1 MTTLTVDNSFLGA
14 RASNAGDAF
23 HEIWALRKALELLDP
38 KSGLILLTLEGV
50 GNLSKTTD
58 NRQWDGV
65 DCALYYGET
74 EDGPF
79 DRVNLVQ
86 LRYSVAAPNN
96 GWALGRFTKTSSKNN
111 NSLAR
116 RLAAA
121 FNEATKEMSFD
132 EIRESI
138 GVSLVTNQP
147 ISPSL
152 EKLVEQISDGT
163 TDSEGAENLRMATGL
178 SKRKLKLFCE
188 RLTLKGS
195 EKSRAD
201 LNADVVRKIYEMIDT
216 DVGSTLAGLKM
227 KIGEQVGPEGKGSHG
242 ITRATVESWFNVGQT
257 TALFPCEARLEKIEN
272 PINRDVSVKLA
283 DAVKNHDLA
292 CFHGGGGHGKS
303 TVAQELE
310 SLLPSGSKV
319 ILYDCY
325 GAGTYRDPSRYR
337 HRPLEAFTQLSNEL
351 ALTVR
356 APCLFPHRDNPD
368 IIRSFRSRLELAS
381 ELIETE
387 APGALLVV
395 LIDAADNAVL
405 ASMTPEPA
413 DHCFVHDLIQMS
425 ELPGNARILISARTS
440 RRNSLKLPPRCKT
453 IPCPPFSEEET
464 RQMVARQ
471 FPDPPDQLVED
482 FHCLSGGNPRVQSS
496 ALTSCECFEDA
507 VESLRP
513 TGKSDSDIYKEIVDK
528 AILRAS
534 VNIDTDLFCSA
545 LSVLPSPAPIEFIAF
560 VCEIGESAAAELCE
574 ELVPNLRVTLGS
586 SREVEFANEDFENFC
601 EELGSPHVDNVRQLC
616 AEKLLEKRFDSEY
629 AAIHLFNI
637 LSKTG
642 HSNELFSL
650 LREEDS
656 TRAIADPFVR
666 RLTDLARLQAAVSVA
681 SRHDNAV
688 EASKTILV
696 GSNALSTN
704 SKITEIMLGNLD
716 LSACFFE
723 DTIRQLVLN
732 NPDQW
737 MQQGPLLAHL
747 AKEYALAGH
756 ALKSRGA
763 MRNVR
768 EWYHTRTSQ
777 EKRRQL
783 LKKDD
788 FIAKTI
794 GIYKNEGWK
803 VAERYCE
810 GFKSKLW
817 SISMKH
823 GLLEYIALSEGGDA
837 VRNIRPKMNRQ
848 QRWITCVFAKR
859 CGSEIS
865 AKELSEDCKAL
876 ARFDFSCLKPDNSE
890 SRLLIDD
897 LLFFAELCKRS
908 GVAKELA
915 AKLAGKIWPRENR
928 KIERISTEYHHTDF
942 SYRAALLETFDADF
956 TLDTENIFQIPQ
968 KPDNYSH
975 DPDARRSWS
984 IIEDRIK
991 EVKRVLPFYEALI
1004 NANAARTE
1012 NDLDAALHSLLALRE
1027 NPSLSLHTWKFF
1039 PVAQIMARRIV
1050 DFNAMN
1056 EMMTIDRTLDTIDR
1070 LIPEGNPFFA
1080 IRLSGNLRLLM
1091 CNQVF
1096 FDKVVAALQKYA
1108 DSSENYPLPA
1118 TEKAELMVGISR
1130 LLLPVN
1136 RDEAKVYFERAL
1148 GIVEEIDFELI
1159 EKLYC
1164 ITKMANRFSG
1174 DNPENRKRCENL
1186 AKLVR
1191 RAGIILGNEEY
1202 FPYEESVKAML
1213 FLSAPVA
1220 ACVFSRW
1227 IDEGFLSN
1235 NGYFLQEVLKHKV
1248 LPETH
1253 LTALSL
1259 ITEESPILMEQV
1271 CGNATNLPDDIRP
1284 AILAEFA
1291 NRELMDL
1298 SPGYTGPMNESLK
1311 HLADNCDKTPEA
1323 FRQLSHTHEFLK
1335 DKGIET
1341 ARDDI
1346 TGTETDAR
1354 KGTMPDCTGVDVC
1367 DHESILAIMRA
1378 NRDAGCSDSRIFYSE
1393 LKTQV
1398 RPADWIRHLNAVAS
1412 IAKSERYPESEIAH
1426 IISCLDTWP
1435 GNAVKQWAETAI
1447 PLLIIELGPKIMGY
1461 SLLEEGSF
1469 PSLVRASNISDKN
1482 LERTLITAVERNA
1495 QETRLWGLLKYAA
1508 ALVNVLPEEQAG
1520 EVFDW
1525 YVSELNGQIKV
1536 QEKSGDRHDIP
1547 RNDLPETPDEIAASL
1562 LYRFLGD
1569 VDVRIRW
1576 RATHS
1581 VRAFVRLGRNE
1592 VVRDLLKRALS
1603 PKPFA
1608 YVFGDIPFHEL
1619 TAKLF
1624 LAITLARVAFEAP
1637 KSIAPLGR
1645 DILRLATDGPPHVLI
1660 AHHVKRALTRLLET
1674 EKTDGVTVDQVKAL
1688 ASPAKGHVQPSG
1700 RSKIR
1705 SFDHRTDQDHVRFRF
1720 DPMDTL
1726 PYWYSRALENFLDV
1740 LPEDFLARADYWIVD
1755 QWGAE
1760 EDCWRWDREPRRDRF
1775 EGRGGSLGRHGS
1787 SYPDME
1793 SHPRYLEWHAMF
1805 VVVGEL
1811 IKTHPVV
1818 MDEEERNNF
1827 ELWIERWD
1835 TTYQGTWLSDLR
1847 EPVPLEPRYW
1857 VQPQKDDPAWL
1868 ETMDEKRLHAELF
1881 TEKPGELVLLSYRET
1896 IQYYIGD
1903 RAAEQKVKVKSA
1915 LVPPNTAPSLVRMF
1929 QAMEDPMYI
1938 LLPDN
1943 NDSMNNEKEI
1953 EGFVVRPTAVAHRM
1967 YRDSGFDSS
1976 DPTRYGIIGVN
1987 WVPADDL
1994 VKSLGLVRSSP
2005 WSRTWH
2011 SKKSGAVICRYESWS
2026 TQRNDDHH
2034 LWARGRSDTAT
2045 DGVRLT
2051 IHAESLLRI
2060 LKELNHDLLVKVEI
2074 TNSTGDDYGRRLE
2087 ERKKE
2092 VRSFHI
2098 YLLRQDGTIEHA
2110 DGNVGVWFPDC

>member
-1 MTTLTVDNSFLGA
+1 MTLTVNNSFLGA

-38 KSGLILLTLEGV
+38 ETGLVLLTLEGV

-86 LRYSVAAPNN
+86 LRYSAAAPNN
-96 GWALGRFTKTSSKNN
+96 GWALGQFTKTSSKNN

-116 RLAAA
+116 RLATA
-121 FNEATKEMSFD
+121 FNEATKGMSFD
-132 EIRESI
+132 EIRRKI
-138 GVSLVTNQP
+138 DVSLVTNQP
-147 ISPSL
+147 VSPSL
-152 EKLVEQISDGT
+152 EKLVKQISDGT
-163 TDSEGAENLRMATGL
+163 TNSPNAEKL
-178 SKRKLKLFCE
+178 SKATALSKTKLKLFCE

-201 LNADVVRKIYEMIDT
+201 LNADVVHKIYEMIDT
-216 DVGSTLAGLKM
+216 DVVSTLAGLKI
-227 KIGEQVGPEGKGSHG
+227 KIGEQMLPEGRGSHG

-272 PINRDVSVKLA
+272 PINRDVSVALA

-368 IIRSFRSRLELAS
+368 IIRSFRRRLELAS

-387 APGALLVV
+387 TPEALLVI
-395 LIDAADNAVL
+395 LIDAADNAVA
-405 ASMTPEPA
+405 ASMTPEPT
-413 DHCFVHDLIQMS
+413 DRCFVHDLVQMS

-440 RRNSLKLPPRCKT
+440 RRGSLNLPPGCKT
-453 IPCPPFSEEET
+453 ILCPPFSEKET

-482 FHCLSGGNPRVQSS
+482 FHYLSNGNPRVQSS
-496 ALTSCECFEDA
+496 ALASCECFEDA

-513 TGKSDSDIYKEIVDK
+513 TGKSDSDIYKEIEIVDK
-528 AILRAS
+528 AILRAG
-534 VNIDTDLFCSA
+534 VHIDTDLFCSA
-545 LSVLPSPAPIEFIAF
+545 LSVLPSPAPIEFIAS
-560 VCEIGESAAAELCE
+560 VCEMSEPAVAELCE
-574 ELVPNLRVTLGS
+574 ELIPNLRVTPRG
-586 SREVEFANEDFENFC
+586 VEFANEDFENFC
-601 EELGSPHVDNVRQLC
+601 EEFGSPHVDNVRQLC
-616 AEKLLEKRFDSEY
+616 AEKFLEKRFDSEY

-642 HSNELFSL
+642 HSDKLFNL
-650 LREEDS
+650 LREKDS

-666 RLTDLARLQAAVSVA
+666 RLTDLARLRAAVSVA
-681 SRHDNAV
+681 SQHDDVV
-688 EASKTILV
+688 EAAKTILV
-696 GSNALSTN
+696 GSDALSTN
-704 SKITEIMLGNLD
+704 SKITEIMVGNLD

-732 NPDQW
+732 NPDEW
-737 MQQGPLLAHL
+737 MRQGSLLAHL

-763 MRNVR
+763 IRNVR
-768 EWYHTRTSQ
+768 EWYHARTSR

-783 LKKDD
+783 LKKGD
-788 FIAKTI
+788 FIAKVI

-803 VAERYCE
+803 AVEKYCE

-823 GLLEYIALSEGGDA
+823 ELLKYIALSEGSDA

-848 QRWITCVFAKR
+848 QRWIASVFAKR

-865 AKELSEDCKAL
+865 AKELSNDCKAL

-890 SRLLIDD
+890 SLLLIDD

-908 GVAKELA
+908 GVAKELVA
-915 AKLAGKIWPRENR
+915 ELSGKIWPRENR

-956 TLDTENIFQIPQ
+956 ALDTEKIFQIPQ
-968 KPDNYSH
+968 KPDNYSR
-975 DPDARRSWS
+975 DPDARRNWS
-984 IIEDRIK
+984 VLEDRIK
-991 EVKRVLPFYEALI
+991 EIKLTLPFYEALV

-1012 NDLDAALHSLLALRE
+1012 NDLDASLHSLLALRE
-1027 NPSLSLHTWKFF
+1027 NSSLSLHTWKFF
-1039 PVAQIMARRIV
+1039 PVAEIMARRIV

-1056 EMMTIDRTLDTIDR
+1056 GMMTIDRTLDTIDR
-1070 LIPEGNPFFA
+1070 LIPENNPFFA
-1080 IRLSGNLRLLM
+1080 IRLSGSLQLLM
-1091 CNQVF
+1091 CNQMF
-1096 FDKVVAALQKYA
+1096 FDKVVAVLQKYA
-1108 DSSENYPLPA
+1108 GASEDYTLLA

-1136 RDEAKVYFERAL
+1136 RDEAKVYFKRAL
-1148 GIVEEIDFELI
+1148 EIVEEIDFELI

-1174 DNPENRKRCENL
+1174 DNPENRKRCESL

-1191 RAGIILGNEEY
+1191 RAGIILGDEKY
-1202 FPYEESVKAML
+1202 FPYRESVEAML
-1213 FLSAPVA
+1213 SLSAPVA

-1227 IDEGFLSN
+1227 TDEGFLSS
-1235 NGYFLQEVLKHKV
+1235 NGYFLQEALKRKA

-1259 ITEESPILMEQV
+1259 ITEESPILMKEV
-1271 CGNATNLPDDIRP
+1271 CGNATNLPEDMRH
-1284 AILAEFA
+1284 AILDEFA
-1291 NRELMDL
+1291 KLELMEL
-1298 SPGYTGPMNESLK
+1298 APGSTEPMNESLK
-1311 HLADNCDKTPEA
+1311 RLADNCDKAPEA

-1346 TGTETDAR
+1346 TGTETGAR
-1354 KGTMPDCTGVDVC
+1354 KGTIPDCTGVDVC
-1367 DHESILAIMRA
+1367 DHESILATMHA
-1378 NRDAGCSDSRIFYSE
+1378 NRDAGCRDSEVFYSE
-1393 LKTQV
+1393 LRKHV
-1398 RPADWIRHLNAVAS
+1398 RPEDRIRHLDAVAS
-1412 IAKSERYPESEIAH
+1412 IAKFERFPESEISH

-1435 GNAVKQWAETAI
+1435 GNAVKQWAETTI

-1469 PSLVRASNISDKN
+1469 PSLVRASNISNESLKC
-1482 LERTLITAVERNA
+1482 TLVTAVKRNA
-1495 QETRLWGLLKYAA
+1495 QKTRLWGLLKYAA
-1508 ALVNVLPEEQAG
+1508 ALVNVLSEEQAG

-1525 YVSELNGQIKV
+1525 YVSELNGQINV

-1547 RNDLPETPDEIAASL
+1547 LNDLPETPDEITASL

-1576 RATHS
+1576 RAAHS
-1581 VRAFVRLGRNE
+1581 VRAFVRMGRNE
-1592 VVRDLLKRALS
+1592 VVRNLIRRALS

-1608 YVFGDIPFHEL
+1608 YVFGDIPIHEL
-1619 TAKLF
+1619 TARLF

-1637 KSIAPLGR
+1637 KSIAPLGK

-1660 AHHVKRALTRLLET
+1660 AHHVKRALTRLLDT
-1674 EKTDGVTVDQVKAL
+1674 EKMDSVGADEVKSL
-1688 ASPAKGHVQPSG
+1688 ASPARGHVQPPG

-1726 PYWYSRALENFLDV
+1726 PYWYSSALEIFTDV
-1740 LPEDFLARADYWIVD
+1740 SPEDFLAQADYWIVD

-1857 VQPQKDDPAWL
+1857 GQPQKDDPAWL
-1868 ETMDEKRLHAELF
+1868 ETMDEKKLHAELF

-1943 NDSMNNEKEI
+1943 NDSMNNEKRI
-1953 EGFVVRPTAVAHRM
+1953 EGFVMRPTAVVHRM

-1976 DPTRYGIIGVN
+1976 DPTRYSIIGVN

-1994 VKSLGLVRSSP
+1994 VKSLGLVRPSP
-2005 WSRTWH
+2005 WSRIWH
-2011 SKKSGAVICRYESWS
+2011 SKQSGADTCRYESWS

-2034 LWARGRSDTAT
+2034 LWSRSRSDTAT
-2045 DGVRLT
+2045 DGIRLT
-2051 IHAESLLRI
+2051 IHTESVLQA

-2074 TNSTGDDYGRRLE
+2074 TNSTGDDYARNLE
-2087 ERKKE
+2087 ENKKE
-2092 VRSFHI
+2092 VCSFRV

-2110 DGNVGVWFPDC
+2110 DGNVGVWFPDR

>member
-1 MTTLTVDNSFLGA
+1 MTTLTVNNSFLGA
-14 RASNAGDAF
+14 RSSNAGDAF

-38 KSGLILLTLEGV
+38 ESGLVLLTVEGV
-50 GNLSKTTD
+50 GNLSKTTG
-58 NRQWDGV
+58 NWEWDGV
-65 DCALYYGET
+65 DCALYYGEK
-74 EDGPF
+74 ENGPF

-86 LRYSVAAPNN
+86 LKYSVTAPDKR
-96 GWALGRFTKTSSKNN
+96 WTLGRFTQTNSRKN
-111 NSLAR
+111 NSLAQ
-116 RLAAA
+116 RLATA
-121 FNEATKEMSFD
+121 FNGATKGMSFN
-132 EIRESI
+132 EIRRKI
-138 GVSLVTNQP
+138 DVSLVTNQP
-147 ISPSL
+147 VSPSL
-152 EKLVEQISDGT
+152 EELVKQISNEMTNSQD
-163 TDSEGAENLRMATGL
+163 AEKLRMATGL
-178 SKRKLKLFCE
+178 PKTKLKLFCE
-188 RLTLKGS
+188 RLTLKGN

-201 LNADVVRKIYEMIDT
+201 LNTDVVRKIYEMIDT
-216 DVGSTLAGLKM
+216 DVGSTLGGLKI
-227 KIGEQVGPEGKGSHG
+227 KISEQMLPEGRGSQG
-242 ITRATVESWFNVGQT
+242 ITRATVESWFNVGQAI
-257 TALFPCEARLEKIEN
+257 ALFPCEAKVEKIEN
-272 PINRDVSVKLA
+272 PINRDISVELA
-283 DAVKNHDLA
+283 DAVKKHNLV

-351 ALTVR
+351 ILAVR
-356 APCLFPHRDNPD
+356 APYFFPHRDNPD
-368 IIRSFRSRLELAS
+368 IIRSFRRRLELAS
-381 ELIETE
+381 KLIETE
-387 APGALLVV
+387 VPGALLVI
-395 LIDAADNAVL
+395 LIDAADNAVS
-405 ASMTPEPA
+405 ASMKPEPR
-413 DHCFVHDLIQMS
+413 DRCFVHDLIRMS
-425 ELPGNARILISARTS
+425 ELPDNARILISARTS
-440 RRNSLKLPPRCKT
+440 RQDSLKLPHGCKT
-453 IPCPPFSEEET
+453 ILCPPFSEKET

-471 FPDPPDQLVED
+471 FPEPPGQLVEE
-482 FHCLSGGNPRVQSS
+482 FHYLSGGNPRVQSS
-496 ALTSCECFEDA
+496 ALAGCERFEDA
-507 VESLRP
+507 VKSLRP
-513 TGKSDSDIYKEIVDK
+513 TGKSDSDIYKEIVEK
-528 AILRAS
+528 AILRGG
-534 VNIDTDLFCSA
+534 VHVDTELFCSA
-545 LSVLPSPAPIEFIAF
+545 LSVLPSPAPIEFVAS
-560 VCEIGESAAAELCE
+560 VYEMSEPAVAEICE
-574 ELVPNLRVTLGS
+574 ELIPNLRVTPQG
-586 SREVEFANEDFENFC
+586 VEFANEDFENFC
-601 EELGSPHVDNVRQLC
+601 EELGSPHTDNVRRLC
-616 AEKLLEKRFDSEY
+616 VEKFLEKHLDSEY

-642 HSNELFSL
+642 HSKELFNL
-650 LREEDS
+650 LREKDS
-656 TRAIADPFVR
+656 TRVIADPFVR
-666 RLTDLARLQAAVSVA
+666 RLTDLARLRAAVSVA
-681 SRHDNAV
+681 SRHNDVV
-688 EASKTILV
+688 EVAKTILV

-704 SKITEIMLGNLD
+704 SKITEIMVGNLD

-723 DTIRQLVLN
+723 DRVRQLVLN
-732 NPDQW
+732 NPDEW
-737 MQQGPLLAHL
+737 KRQGPLLAHL

-768 EWYHTRTSQ
+768 EWYHARTNQ
-777 EKRRQL
+777 ERRRQL
-783 LKKDD
+783 LEKDN
-788 FIAKTI
+788 FIAKII

-803 VAERYCE
+803 AAERYCE

-823 GLLEYIALSEGGDA
+823 GLLRYIALSEGGGA

-848 QRWITCVFAKR
+848 QRWIACVFAKR

-865 AKELSEDCKAL
+865 AKELGEDCKVL
-876 ARFDFSCLKPDNSE
+876 ARFDFSCLKSDNSE
-890 SRLLIDD
+890 SLLLIDD
-897 LLFFAELCKRS
+897 LLFFAELCKRN
-908 GVAKELA
+908 GVTKELVA
-915 AKLAGKIWPRENR
+915 ELAGKTWPQENR
-928 KIERISTEYHHTDF
+928 KIERMISTEYPHIDF
-942 SYRAALLETFDADF
+942 SYRAALLETLDADF
-956 TLDTENIFQIPQ
+956 IFDTKNIFQIPQ
-968 KPDNYSH
+968 KPDNYSR
-975 DPDARRSWS
+975 DPDSRRNWS
-984 IIEDRIK
+984 IIEERLKEIK
-991 EVKRVLPFYEALI
+991 LALPFYEALI

-1050 DFNAMN
+1050 DFSAMN
-1056 EMMTIDRTLDTIDR
+1056 EMMAIDRTLDTIDR
-1070 LIPEGNPFFA
+1070 LIPENNPFFA
-1080 IRLSGNLRLLM
+1080 IKLSGNLQLLM

-1108 DSSENYPLPA
+1108 DASEDYTLPA

-1148 GIVEEIDFELI
+1148 EIVEEIDFELI

-1174 DNPENRKRCENL
+1174 DSPKNRKRCESL
-1186 AKLVR
+1186 AKLVS
-1191 RAGIILGNEEY
+1191 RAGIILGNEES
-1202 FPYEESVKAML
+1202 FPYEESIKAML
-1213 FLSAPVA
+1213 SLSAPVA

-1227 IDEGFLSN
+1227 TDEGFLSN
-1235 NGYFLQEVLKHKV
+1235 NGYFLREALKRKA

-1259 ITEESPILMEQV
+1259 ITEESPILMKQI
-1271 CGNATNLPDDIRP
+1271 CGNATNLPEDMRH
-1284 AILAEFA
+1284 AILDELAKL
-1291 NRELMDL
+1291 ELMEL
-1298 SPGYTGPMNESLK
+1298 APGSTRPMNESLK
-1311 HLADNCDKTPEA
+1311 HLADNCEKTPQA
-1323 FRQLSHTHEFLK
+1323 FRRLSHTHEFLK
-1335 DKGIET
+1335 DKKIKT
-1341 ARDDI
+1341 IRDDI
-1346 TGTETDAR
+1346 TGTDTDAR
-1354 KGTMPDCTGVDVC
+1354 ERTMPDFTGVDVC
-1367 DHESILAIMRA
+1367 DHESILATMRA
-1378 NRDAGCSDSRIFYSE
+1378 NRDAGCRDPEVFYSE
-1393 LKTQV
+1393 LRKHV
-1398 RPADWIRHLNAVAS
+1398 KPADRIKHLDAVAS
-1412 IAKSERYPESEIAH
+1412 IAKSERFPESEISH

-1435 GNAVKQWAETAI
+1435 GNAVKQWVETAI

-1461 SLLEEGSF
+1461 SLFEEGSF
-1469 PSLVRASNISDKN
+1469 PSLVRASNISDEN
-1482 LERTLITAVERNA
+1482 LKRTLVTAVERNA
-1495 QETRLWGLLKYAA
+1495 QETGLWGLLKYAV

-1525 YVSELNGQIKV
+1525 YVSELNGQINV
-1536 QEKSGDRHDIP
+1536 QEKSGARHDIP
-1547 RNDLPETPDEIAASL
+1547 LSDLPETPNEIAASF
-1562 LYRFLGD
+1562 LYRSLGD

-1576 RATHS
+1576 RAAHS

-1592 VVRDLLKRALS
+1592 VVRELLKRALS

-1637 KSIAPLGR
+1637 ESIAPLGK

-1674 EKTDGVTVDQVKAL
+1674 EKIDGVTVDQVKAL
-1688 ASPAKGHVQPSG
+1688 ASPAMGHVQPPEG
-1700 RSKIR
+1700 RRIR
-1705 SFDHRTDQDHVRFRF
+1705 SFSHGTDQDHVRFHF

-1726 PYWYSRALENFLDV
+1726 PYWYSRALENFTV
-1740 LPEDFLARADYWIVD
+1740 SPEDFLARADYWIVD

-1760 EDCWRWDREPRRDRF
+1760 EDSWRWDREPRRDRF
-1775 EGRGGSLGRHGS
+1775 KGRDGLLGRHGS

-1805 VVVGEL
+1805 VVAGEL

-1818 MDEEERNNF
+1818 MDEEERNNL

-1868 ETMDEKRLHAELF
+1868 ETMDEKKLHAELF
-1881 TEKPGELVLLSYRET
+1881 TEKPGELVLLSYREI

-1915 LVPPNTAPSLVRMF
+1915 LVPPKTVPSLVRMF

-1938 LLPDN
+1938 SLPDDK
-1943 NDSMNNEKEI
+1943 DSISNEKKI
-1953 EGFVVRPTAVAHRM
+1953 EGFVIRPTAVAHRM
-1967 YRDSGFDSS
+1967 YSDSGFDSS
-1976 DPTRYGIIGVN
+1976 DPTRYSIIGVN

-1994 VKSLGLVRSSP
+1994 VKSLRLVRPSP
-2005 WSRTWH
+2005 WSRTWY
-2011 SKKSGAVICRYESWS
+2011 SKQSGAGICRYESWS

-2034 LWARGRSDTAT
+2034 LWARNRCDTAT
-2045 DGVRLT
+2045 DGIRLT
-2051 IHAESLLRI
+2051 IHAESLLRV

-2098 YLLRQDGTIEHA
+2098 YLIRQDGTIEHA
-2110 DGNVGVWFPDC
+2110 DGNVGVWFPDR

>member
-1 MTTLTVDNSFLGA
+1 ML
-14 RASNAGDAF
+14 
-23 HEIWALRKALELLDP
+23 
-38 KSGLILLTLEGV
+38 
-50 GNLSKTTD
+50 
-58 NRQWDGV
+58 
-65 DCALYYGET
+65 
-74 EDGPF
+74 
-79 DRVNLVQ
+79 
-86 LRYSVAAPNN
+86 
-96 GWALGRFTKTSSKNN
+96 
-111 NSLAR
+111 
-116 RLAAA
+116 
-121 FNEATKEMSFD
+121 
-132 EIRESI
+132 
-138 GVSLVTNQP
+138 
-147 ISPSL
+147 
-152 EKLVEQISDGT
+152 
-163 TDSEGAENLRMATGL
+163 
-178 SKRKLKLFCE
+178 
-188 RLTLKGS
+188 
-195 EKSRAD
+195 
-201 LNADVVRKIYEMIDT
+201 
-216 DVGSTLAGLKM
+216 
-227 KIGEQVGPEGKGSHG
+227 PEGKGSHG
-242 ITRATVESWFNVGQT
+242 ITRATVESWFNVGQA
-257 TALFPCEARLEKIEN
+257 TALFPCKTRLEKIEN

-368 IIRSFRSRLELAS
+368 IIRSFRRRLELAS
-381 ELIETE
+381 KLIETE
-387 APGALLVV
+387 TPGALLVV
-395 LIDAADNAVL
+395 LIDAADNAVS
-405 ASMTPEPA
+405 ASMKPEPT
-413 DHCFVHDLIQMS
+413 DHCFVHDLVRMS
-425 ELPGNARILISARTS
+425 ELPDNVRILISARTS
-440 RRNSLKLPPRCKT
+440 RRDSLKLPPRCKT
-453 IPCPPFSEEET
+453 ILCPPFSEKET
-464 RQMVARQ
+464 RQIVARQ
-471 FPDPPDQLVED
+471 FPDPSDQLVGE
-482 FHCLSGGNPRVQSS
+482 FHYLSGGNPRVQSS
-496 ALTSCECFEDA
+496 ALASCECFEDA
-507 VESLRP
+507 VKSLRP
-513 TGKSDSDIYKEIVDK
+513 TGKSDSDIYKEIANK
-528 AILRAS
+528 AILRAG
-534 VNIDTDLFCSA
+534 VHIDTNLFCSA
-545 LSVLPSPAPIEFIAF
+545 LSVLPSPAPIEFIAS
-560 VCEIGESAAAELCE
+560 VCEMSESIVAELCE
-574 ELVPNLRVTLGS
+574 ELIPNLRVTPRG
-586 SREVEFANEDFENFC
+586 VEFANEDFENFC
-601 EELGSPHVDNVRQLC
+601 EESGSPHVDNVRQLC

-666 RLTDLARLQAAVSVA
+666 RLTDLARLRASVSVA
-681 SRHDNAV
+681 SQHDNAV
-688 EASKTILV
+688 EVSKTILV
-696 GSNALSTN
+696 GSNALSTD
-704 SKITEIMLGNLD
+704 SKITEKMLGNLD
-716 LSACFFE
+716 LAACFFE

-732 NPDQW
+732 NPDEW
-737 MQQGPLLAHL
+737 MRQGPLLAHL

-756 ALKSRGA
+756 TLKSRGA

-768 EWYHTRTSQ
+768 EWYYARTSK

-783 LKKDD
+783 LEKDD
-788 FIAKTI
+788 FIAKVI

-803 VAERYCE
+803 TAEKYCE
-810 GFKSKLW
+810 RFKSKLW

-823 GLLEYIALSEGGDA
+823 ELLKYIALSEGGDA
-837 VRNIRPKMNRQ
+837 VRNIRPKMNQQ
-848 QRWITCVFAKR
+848 QRWIACLFAKR

-908 GVAKELA
+908 GVTKELA
-915 AKLAGKIWPRENR
+915 AKLAGKIWPQENR

-956 TLDTENIFQIPQ
+956 TIDTENIFQIPQ
-968 KPDNYSH
+968 RPDNYSR
-975 DPDARRSWS
+975 DPATRRNWS

-991 EVKRVLPFYEALI
+991 EIKLVLPFYEALI

-1012 NDLDAALHSLLALRE
+1012 NDLDAALNSLLALRE
-1027 NPSLSLHTWKFF
+1027 NPSLSLHPRKFF
-1039 PVAQIMARRIV
+1039 PVAEIMARRIV

-1070 LIPEGNPFFA
+1070 LIPENNPFFA
-1080 IRLSGNLRLLM
+1080 IRLSGSLQLLM
-1091 CNQVF
+1091 CNQMF
-1096 FDKVVAALQKYA
+1096 FDKVVAVLQKYA
-1108 DSSENYPLPA
+1108 GASEDYTLPA

-1136 RDEAKVYFERAL
+1136 RDEAKAYFKRAL
-1148 GIVEEIDFELI
+1148 EIVEETDFELI

-1174 DNPENRKRCENL
+1174 DNPENRKRCESL

-1202 FPYEESVKAML
+1202 FPYEESIKAML
-1213 FLSAPVA
+1213 SLSAPVA

-1227 IDEGFLSN
+1227 TDEGFLSS
-1235 NGYFLQEVLKHKV
+1235 NGYFLQEALKRKA
-1248 LPETH
+1248 LPEAH

-1259 ITEESPILMEQV
+1259 ITEESPILMKQV
-1271 CGNATNLPDDIRP
+1271 CGNATNLPEDMRH
-1284 AILAEFA
+1284 AILDEFA
-1291 NRELMDL
+1291 KLELMEL
-1298 SPGYTGPMNESLK
+1298 APGSTGPMNESLK
-1311 HLADNCDKTPEA
+1311 HLADSCDKTPEV
-1323 FRQLSHTHEFLK
+1323 FRCLSHTHEFLK

-1341 ARDDI
+1341 AKDDI
-1346 TGTETDAR
+1346 TGTETNAR
-1354 KGTMPDCTGVDVC
+1354 KGTTPDYAGVDVC
-1367 DHESILAIMRA
+1367 DHESILAAMHA
-1378 NRDAGCSDSRIFYSE
+1378 NRDAGCSDSEVFYSE
-1393 LKTQV
+1393 LRTRV
-1398 RPADWIRHLNAVAS
+1398 RHTDRIRHLDTVAS
-1412 IAKSERYPESEIAH
+1412 IAKSERYPESEISH
-1426 IISCLDTWP
+1426 IISCLDTWQ
-1435 GNAVKQWAETAI
+1435 GHAVKQWAETAI

-1469 PSLVRASNISDKN
+1469 PSLVRASNISDEN
-1482 LERTLITAVERNA
+1482 LKCTLVTAVKRNA
-1495 QETRLWGLLKYAA
+1495 QKTRLWGLLKYAA

-1547 RNDLPETPDEIAASL
+1547 LNDLPETPDEITASL

-1576 RATHS
+1576 RAAHS
-1581 VRAFVRLGRNE
+1581 VRAFVRMGRNE
-1592 VVRDLLKRALS
+1592 VVRNLIRQALS

-1608 YVFGDIPFHEL
+1608 YVFGDIPIHEL
-1619 TAKLF
+1619 TARLF

-1637 KSIAPLGR
+1637 KSIAPLGK

-1674 EKTDGVTVDQVKAL
+1674 EKMDGVTIDQVKAL
-1688 ASPAKGHVQPSG
+1688 ASPAKGHVEQPG

-1726 PYWYSRALENFLDV
+1726 PYWYSSALEIFTDV
-1740 LPEDFLARADYWIVD
+1740 SPEDFLAQADYWIVD

-1857 VQPQKDDPAWL
+1857 GQPQKDDPAWL
-1868 ETMDEKRLHAELF
+1868 ETMDEKKLHAELF

-1929 QAMEDPMYI
+1929 QAMEDPLYI

-1943 NDSMNNEKEI
+1943 NDSMNNEKKI
-1953 EGFVVRPTAVAHRM
+1953 EGFVMRPTAVVHRM

-1976 DPTRYGIIGVN
+1976 DPARYSIIGVN
-1987 WVPADDL
+1987 WVPAGDL
-1994 VKSLGLVRSSP
+1994 VKSLGLVRPSP
-2005 WSRTWH
+2005 WSRIWH
-2011 SKKSGAVICRYESWS
+2011 SKQSGADICRYESWS
-2026 TQRNDDHH
+2026 TQCNDDHH
-2034 LWARGRSDTAT
+2034 LWARSRSDTAT

-2051 IHAESLLRI
+2051 IHAESLLRV